1 MYNGKGKWIKGE
13 EKLNKR
19 RRKTEFDWNDKYRE
33 LSNEIHSPIHIPS
46 ILPLFFKNKPYVKIK
61 NVIKRKR
68 IRPLINKNIKT
79 PFSLSSNPFIL
90 SNWESKVIT
99 TYNKNSKSGTKTT
112 LLKTIKIKI
121 RPNKD
126 QRDVILYPLKCIKV
140 DTVNLKR

>member
-1 MYNGKGKWIKGE
+1 MNR
-13 EKLNKR
+13 R

-68 IRPLINKNIKT
+68 TRPLINKNVKN

-99 TYNKNSKSGTKTT
+99 RISSTVSVCTKTT
-112 LLKTIKIKI
+112 TVLFNN
-121 RPNKD
+121 PNVTN
-126 QRDVILYPLKCIKV
+126 RCSL
-140 DTVNLKR
+140 